1 MSSSNNLII
10 NKSKPFLGKVLIP
23 GDKSISH
30 RSIILGSLSKGK
42 LTITN
47 FLKSDDCLQTISAM
61 RSLGAKIINFNEQI
75 IIEGMGLN
83 NIKKPNKIIDAGN
96 SGTLIRLLT
105 GILSVQ
111 NFSST
116 ITGDDSLNSRPMR
129 RIISPL
135 VAHGAMIDSKNFKAP
150 LKVIGNTKLSP
161 IFYKQDVVSAQ
172 VKSCL
177 MLAALFIKGES
188 KFYEDIVTRDHTEN
202 MLEHLGYDICKSE
215 HEISFKGCQTLLAK
229 DINIGSDIS
238 SASFFIVAALI
249 LKNSEI
255 KIPNININKYRTGI
269 ITVLKKMGANIS
281 IINKRFDSN
290 EEIGDLI
297 IKSSQLKPLNIGGE
311 IISTLIDELPI
322 LFIACAVSS
331 GISKIS
337 GIEELRHKESDR
349 IKSMEEGLNAV
360 GIKTTSTIDSI
371 EINGGDI
378 LGGKINSYGDH
389 RIAMA
394 FAIAALISK
403 KSITIIDTK
412 NISTSFPNFID
423 LMREQ
428 RADIYEV

>member
-1 MSSSNNLII
+1 MSSSNNLIV
-10 NKSKPFLGKVLIP
+10 NKSKPFLGKVIIP

-30 RSIILGSLSKGK
+30 RSIILGSLAKGK

-177 MLAALFIKGES
+177 MLSALFIKGES

-337 GIEELRHKESDR
+337 GIEELRYKESDR

>member
-1 MSSSNNLII
+1 MSSSNNLIV
-10 NKSKPFLGKVLIP
+10 NKSKPFLGKVIIP

-30 RSIILGSLSKGK
+30 RSIILGSIAKGN

-61 RSLGAKIINFNEQI
+61 KTLGAKITDFNEQI
-75 IIEGMGLN
+75 IIEGIGLDN
-83 NIKKPNKIIDAGN
+83 VKKPNKIINAGN

-116 ITGDDSLNSRPMR
+116 IIGDESLNSRPMR
-129 RIISPL
+129 RIINPL
-135 VAHGAMIDSKNFKAP
+135 VAHGAMIDSNNFMAP
-150 LKVIGNTKLSP
+150 LKITGNTKLSP
-161 IFYKQDVVSAQ
+161 INYKQEVASAQ

-202 MLEHLGYDICKSE
+202 LLEHFGYEIYKSE
-215 HEISFKGCQTLLAK
+215 HEIRFKGCQSLLAK
-229 DINIGSDIS
+229 DVNIGSDIS
-238 SASFFIVAALI
+238 SAAFFIVAALI

-255 KIPNININKYRTGI
+255 KIPNVNINKYRTGI
-269 ITVLKKMGANIS
+269 ITVLKEMGANIS
-281 IINKRFDSN
+281 IINKRSDSN
-290 EEIGDLI
+290 EELGDLI
-297 IKSSQLKPLNIGGE
+297 VKSSQLKSINIGGE

-349 IKSMEEGLNAV
+349 IKSMEEGLIAI
-360 GIKTTSTIDSI
+360 GINVTSTIDSI
-371 EINGGDI
+371 EINGGEV

-394 FAIAALISK
+394 FAIAALVSK
-403 KSITIIDTK
+403 KSITITDTK

-428 RADIYEV
+428 RADIYEL

>member
-1 MSSSNNLII
+1 MSSSNNLIV
-10 NKSKPFLGKVLIP
+10 NKSKPFLGKVIIP

-30 RSIILGSLSKGK
+30 RSIILGSMTKGK
-42 LTITN
+42 IIITN
-47 FLKSDDCLQTISAM
+47 FLKSDDCLKTISAM
-61 RSLGAKIINFNEQI
+61 RSLGAKITAYNEQI
-75 IIEGMGLN
+75 MIEGIGLN
-83 NIKKPNKIIDAGN
+83 NLKKPHKTIDAGN

-116 ITGDDSLNSRPMR
+116 ITGDESLNTRPMR
-129 RIISPL
+129 RIINPL
-135 VAHGAMIDSKNFKAP
+135 VAHGAMIDSNNFKAP
-150 LKVIGNTKLSP
+150 LKITGNTKLLP
-161 IFYKQDVVSAQ
+161 INYKQDVASAQ

-177 MLAALFIKGES
+177 MLAALFIEGES

-202 MLEHLGYDICKSE
+202 LLEYLGYDMNKSE
-215 HEISFKGCQTLLAK
+215 HEISFKGCQSLIAK

-238 SASFFIVAALI
+238 SAAFFIVATLI
-249 LKNSEI
+249 LKDSEI
-255 KIPNININKYRTGI
+255 TIPNVNINKYRTGI
-269 ITVLKKMGANIS
+269 ITVLKEMGANIS

-290 EEIGDLI
+290 EELGDLI
-297 IKSSQLKPLNIGGE
+297 IKSSELKSLNIGGE

-331 GISKIS
+331 GVSKIS
-337 GIEELRHKESDR
+337 GIEELRYKESDR
-349 IKSMEEGLNAV
+349 IKSMEDGLTAI
-360 GIKTTSTIDSI
+360 GIKVTSTIDSI
-371 EINGGDI
+371 EINGGEI

-394 FAIAALISK
+394 FAVSALVSK
-403 KSITIIDTK
+403 KSVTIINTK

-428 RADIYEV
+428 RANIYEL

>member
-1 MSSSNNLII
+1 MSSSNNLIV
-10 NKSKPFLGKVLIP
+10 NKSKPFLGKVIIP

-30 RSIILGSLSKGK
+30 RSIILGSLAKGK

-337 GIEELRHKESDR
+337 GIEELRYKESDR

>member
-1 MSSSNNLII
+1 MSSSNNLIV
-10 NKSKPFLGKVLIP
+10 NKSKPFLGKVIIP

-30 RSIILGSLSKGK
+30 RSIILGSMAKGK
-42 LTITN
+42 IIITN
-47 FLKSDDCLQTISAM
+47 FLKSDDCLKTISAM
-61 RSLGAKIINFNEQI
+61 RSLGAKITAFNEQI
-75 IIEGMGLN
+75 MIEGIGLN
-83 NIKKPNKIIDAGN
+83 NVKKPNKTIDAGN

-116 ITGDDSLNSRPMR
+116 ITGDESLNTRPMR
-129 RIISPL
+129 RIINPL
-135 VAHGAMIDSKNFKAP
+135 VAHGAMIDSNNFKAP
-150 LKVIGNTKLSP
+150 LKITGNTKLLP
-161 IFYKQDVVSAQ
+161 INYKQDVASAQ

-177 MLAALFIKGES
+177 MLAALFIEGES

-202 MLEHLGYDICKSE
+202 LLEYLGYDMNKSE
-215 HEISFKGCQTLLAK
+215 HEISFKGCQSLIAK

-238 SASFFIVAALI
+238 SAAFFIVAALI

-255 KIPNININKYRTGI
+255 KIPNININKYRVGI

-281 IINKRFDSN
+281 IINKRLDSN

-297 IKSSQLKPLNIGGE
+297 IKSSHLKSLNIGGE

-331 GISKIS
+331 GVSKIS
-337 GIEELRHKESDR
+337 GIEELRYKESDR

-360 GIKTTSTIDSI
+360 GIKSTSTLDSI
-371 EINGGDI
+371 EINGGEI

-394 FAIAALISK
+394 FSIAALISK
-403 KSITIIDTK
+403 KSITITDTK

-428 RADIYEV
+428 RADIYEL

>member
-1 MSSSNNLII
+1 MSSSNNLIV
-10 NKSKPFLGKVLIP
+10 NKSKPFLGKVIIP

-30 RSIILGSLSKGK
+30 RSIILGSMAKGK
-42 LTITN
+42 IIITN
-47 FLKSDDCLQTISAM
+47 FLKSDDCLKTISAM
-61 RSLGAKIINFNEQI
+61 RSLGAKITAFNEQI
-75 IIEGMGLN
+75 MIEGIGLN
-83 NIKKPNKIIDAGN
+83 NVKKPNKTIDAGN

-116 ITGDDSLNSRPMR
+116 ITGDESLNTRPMR
-129 RIISPL
+129 RIINPL
-135 VAHGAMIDSKNFKAP
+135 VAHGASIDSNDFMAP
-150 LKVIGNTKLSP
+150 LKITGNTKLAP
-161 IFYKQDVVSAQ
+161 INYRQDVASAQ

-202 MLEHLGYDICKSE
+202 LLEHLGYDIDKSD
-215 HEISFKGCQTLLAK
+215 HEISFKGCQTLIAK

-238 SASFFIVAALI
+238 SAAFFIVAALI
-249 LKNSEI
+249 LKDSEI
-255 KIPNININKYRTGI
+255 KIPNVNINKYRTGI
-269 ITVLKKMGANIS
+269 ITVLKEMGANIS
-281 IINKRFDSN
+281 IINRRHDSN
-290 EEIGDLI
+290 EELGDLI
-297 IKSSQLKPLNIGGE
+297 IKSSELKSLNIGGE

-331 GISKIS
+331 GVSKIS

-349 IKSMEEGLNAV
+349 IKSMEEGLTAI
-360 GIKTTSTIDSI
+360 GIKVTSTIDSI
-371 EINGGDI
+371 EINGGEI

-394 FAIAALISK
+394 FVIAALISK

-428 RADIYEV
+428 RADIYEL

>member
-1 MSSSNNLII
+1 M
-10 NKSKPFLGKVLIP
+10 V
-23 GDKSISH
+23 
-30 RSIILGSLSKGK
+30 KGK
-42 LTITN
+42 IIITN

-61 RSLGAKIINFNEQI
+61 KSLGAKITAFNEQI
-75 IIEGMGLN
+75 MIEGMGLN
-83 NIKKPNKIIDAGN
+83 NIKKPNKIIKAGN

-116 ITGDDSLNSRPMR
+116 ITGDESLNTRPMR

-135 VAHGAMIDSKNFKAP
+135 VAHGATIDSNDFMAP
-150 LKVIGNTKLSP
+150 LKITGNTKLAP
-161 IFYKQDVVSAQ
+161 INYRQDVASAQ

-202 MLEHLGYDICKSE
+202 LLEHLGYDIDKSD
-215 HEISFKGCQTLLAK
+215 HEISFKGCQTLIAK

-238 SASFFIVAALI
+238 SAAFFIVAAII
-249 LKNSEI
+249 LKDSEI
-255 KIPNININKYRTGI
+255 KIPNVNINKYRTGI
-269 ITVLKKMGANIS
+269 ISVLKEMGANIS
-281 IINKRFDSN
+281 IINRRHDSN
-290 EEIGDLI
+290 EELGDLI
-297 IKSSQLKPLNIGGE
+297 IKSSELKSLNIGGE

-331 GISKIS
+331 GVSKIS

-349 IKSMEEGLNAV
+349 IKSMEEGLRAI
-360 GIKTTSTIDSI
+360 GIKVTSTIDSI
-371 EINGGDI
+371 EINGGEI

-394 FAIAALISK
+394 FAISALVSK
-403 KSITIIDTK
+403 KSITIINTK

-428 RADIYEV
+428 RANIYEL

>member
-1 MSSSNNLII
+1 MSSSNNLIV
-10 NKSKPFLGKVLIP
+10 NKSKPFLGKVIIP

-30 RSIILGSLSKGK
+30 RSVILGSMAKGK
-42 LTITN
+42 IIITN
-47 FLKSDDCLQTISAM
+47 FLKSDDCLKTISAM
-61 RSLGAKIINFNEQI
+61 RSLGAKITAYNEQI
-75 IIEGMGLN
+75 MIEGIGLN
-83 NIKKPNKIIDAGN
+83 NVKKPHKTIDAGN

-116 ITGDDSLNSRPMR
+116 ITGDESLNTRPMR
-129 RIISPL
+129 RIINPL
-135 VAHGAMIDSKNFKAP
+135 VAHGAMIDSNNFKAP
-150 LKVIGNTKLSP
+150 LKITGNTKLLP
-161 IFYKQDVVSAQ
+161 INYKQDVASAQ

-177 MLAALFIKGES
+177 MLAALFIEGES

-202 MLEHLGYDICKSE
+202 LLEYLGYDMNKSE
-215 HEISFKGCQTLLAK
+215 HEISFKGCQSLIAK

-238 SASFFIVAALI
+238 SAAFFIVATLI
-249 LKNSEI
+249 LKDSEI
-255 KIPNININKYRTGI
+255 TIPNVNINKYRTGI
-269 ITVLKKMGANIS
+269 ITVLKEMGANIS

-290 EEIGDLI
+290 EELGDLI
-297 IKSSQLKPLNIGGE
+297 IKSSELKSLNIGGE

-331 GISKIS
+331 GVSKIS
-337 GIEELRHKESDR
+337 GIEELRYKESDR
-349 IKSMEEGLNAV
+349 IKSMEDGLTAI
-360 GIKTTSTIDSI
+360 GIKVTSTIDSI
-371 EINGGDI
+371 EINGGEI

-394 FAIAALISK
+394 FAVSALVSK
-403 KSITIIDTK
+403 KSITIINTK

-428 RADIYEV
+428 RANIYEL

>member
-1 MSSSNNLII
+1 MSSCNNLIV
-10 NKSKPFLGKVLIP
+10 NKSKPFLGKVIIP

-30 RSIILGSLSKGK
+30 RSIILGSIAKGN

-61 RSLGAKIINFNEQI
+61 RTMGAKITDFNDQI
-75 IIEGMGLN
+75 VIEGIGLN
-83 NIKKPNKIIDAGN
+83 NIKKPNKIINAGN

-116 ITGDDSLNSRPMR
+116 IIGDESLNLRPMR
-129 RIISPL
+129 RIINPL
-135 VAHGAMIDSKNFKAP
+135 VAHGAMINSNNFMAP
-150 LKVIGNTKLSP
+150 LKITGNTKLSP
-161 IFYKQDVVSAQ
+161 INYKQEVASAQ

-188 KFYEDIVTRDHTEN
+188 KFYEDIITRNHTEN
-202 MLEHLGYDICKSE
+202 LLEHFGYEIYKSE
-215 HEISFKGCQTLLAK
+215 HEIKFKGCQTLLAK

-238 SASFFIVAALI
+238 SAAFFIVAALI

-255 KIPNININKYRTGI
+255 IIPNVNINKYRTGI
-269 ITVLKKMGANIS
+269 ITVLKEMGANIS
-281 IINKRFDSN
+281 ITNKRSDSN
-290 EEIGDLI
+290 EELGDLI
-297 IKSSQLKPLNIGGE
+297 VKSSQLKSINIGGE

-349 IKSMEEGLNAV
+349 IKSMEEGLIAI
-360 GIKTTSTIDSI
+360 GIKVTSTIDSI
-371 EINGGDI
+371 EINGGEV

-394 FAIAALISK
+394 FAIAALASK

-423 LMREQ
+423 LMRQQ

>member
-1 MSSSNNLII
+1 MSSSNNLIV
-10 NKSKPFLGKVLIP
+10 NKSKPFLGKVIIP

-30 RSIILGSLSKGK
+30 RSIILGSIAKGN

-61 RSLGAKIINFNEQI
+61 RTMGAKITDFNEQI
-75 IIEGMGLN
+75 VIEGIGLN
-83 NIKKPNKIIDAGN
+83 NIKKPNKIINAGN

-116 ITGDDSLNSRPMR
+116 IIGDESLNSRPMR
-129 RIISPL
+129 RIINPL
-135 VAHGAMIDSKNFKAP
+135 VAHGAMIDSNNFLAP
-150 LKVIGNTKLSP
+150 LKITGNTKLSP
-161 IFYKQDVVSAQ
+161 INYKQEVASAQ

-188 KFYEDIVTRDHTEN
+188 KFYEDIVTRNHTEN
-202 MLEHLGYDICKSE
+202 LLEHFGYEIYKSE
-215 HEISFKGCQTLLAK
+215 HEIKFKGCQTLLAK

-238 SASFFIVAALI
+238 SAAFFIVAALI

-255 KIPNININKYRTGI
+255 IIPNVNINKYRTGI
-269 ITVLKKMGANIS
+269 ITVLKEMGANIS
-281 IINKRFDSN
+281 ITNKRSDSN
-290 EEIGDLI
+290 EELGDLI
-297 IKSSQLKPLNIGGE
+297 VKSSQLKSINIGGE

-349 IKSMEEGLNAV
+349 IKSMEEGLIAI
-360 GIKTTSTIDSI
+360 GIKVTSTIDSI
-371 EINGGDI
+371 EINGGEV

-394 FAIAALISK
+394 FAIAALVSK

-428 RADIYEV
+428 RADIYEL

>member
-1 MSSSNNLII
+1 MSSSNLIV
-10 NKSKPFLGKVLIP
+10 NKSKPFLGKIIIP

-30 RSIILGSLSKGK
+30 RSIILGSIAKGK
-42 LTITN
+42 LVITN

-61 RSLGAKIINFNEQI
+61 RSLGAKITDFNEQI
-75 IIEGMGLN
+75 IVEGIGLN
-83 NIKKPNKIIDAGN
+83 NIKKPNNIIDAGN

-105 GILSVQ
+105 GLLSVQ
-111 NFSST
+111 NFCST
-116 ITGDDSLNSRPMR
+116 ITGDESLNSRPMG
-129 RIISPL
+129 RIINPL
-135 VAHGAMIDSKNFKAP
+135 VLYGAKIDSNNSKAP
-150 LKVIGNTKLSP
+150 LRITGNTKLEP
-161 IFYKQDVVSAQ
+161 IYYKQDVASAQ

-202 MLEHLGYDICKSE
+202 LLEHLGYDINKSE

-238 SASFFIVAALI
+238 SAAFFIVAALI

-255 KIPNININKYRTGI
+255 TIPNVNINKYRTGI
-269 ITVLKKMGANIS
+269 INVLKEMGANIS
-281 IINKRFDSN
+281 IINKRLDSN
-290 EEIGDLI
+290 EELGDLI
-297 IKSSQLKPLNIGGE
+297 IKSSQLKSINIGGQ

-331 GISKIS
+331 GVSKIS
-337 GIEELRHKESDR
+337 GIEELRYKESDR

-360 GIKTTSTIDSI
+360 GIKVTSTIDSI
-371 EINGGDI
+371 EINGGEI

-394 FAIAALISK
+394 FVIAALISK

-423 LMREQ
+423 LMRDQ
-428 RADIYEV
+428 RANIYEL

>member
-337 GIEELRHKESDR
+337 GIEELRYKESDR

-360 GIKTTSTIDSI
+360 GIKSTSTIDSI
-371 EINGGDI
+371 EINGGEI

-428 RADIYEV
+428 RVDIYEV

>member
-1 MSSSNNLII
+1 MSSSNNLIV
-10 NKSKPFLGKVLIP
+10 NKSKPFLGKVIIP

-30 RSIILGSLSKGK
+30 RSIILGSMAKGK
-42 LTITN
+42 IIITN
-47 FLKSDDCLQTISAM
+47 FLKSDDCLKTISAM
-61 RSLGAKIINFNEQI
+61 RSLGAKITSFNEQI
-75 IIEGMGLN
+75 MIEGIGLN
-83 NIKKPNKIIDAGN
+83 NIKKPNKTIDAGN

-116 ITGDDSLNSRPMR
+116 ITGDESLNTRPMR
-129 RIISPL
+129 RIINPL
-135 VAHGAMIDSKNFKAP
+135 VAHGASIDSNDFMAP
-150 LKVIGNTKLSP
+150 LKITGNTKLAP
-161 IFYKQDVVSAQ
+161 INYRQDVASAQ

-202 MLEHLGYDICKSE
+202 LLEHLGYDIDKSD
-215 HEISFKGCQTLLAK
+215 HEISFKGCQTLIAK

-238 SASFFIVAALI
+238 SAAFFIVAALI
-249 LKNSEI
+249 LKDSEI
-255 KIPNININKYRTGI
+255 KIPNVNINKYRTGI
-269 ITVLKKMGANIS
+269 ITVLKEMGANIS
-281 IINKRFDSN
+281 IINRRHDSN
-290 EEIGDLI
+290 EELGDLI
-297 IKSSQLKPLNIGGE
+297 IKSSELKSLNIGGE

-331 GISKIS
+331 GVSKIS

-349 IKSMEEGLNAV
+349 IKSMEEGLTAI
-360 GIKTTSTIDSI
+360 GIKVTSTIDSI
-371 EINGGDI
+371 EINGGEI

-394 FAIAALISK
+394 FAISALVSK
-403 KSITIIDTK
+403 KSITIINTK

-428 RADIYEV
+428 RANIYEL

>member
-1 MSSSNNLII
+1 MI
-10 NKSKPFLGKVLIP
+10 
-23 GDKSISH
+23 
-30 RSIILGSLSKGK
+30 
-42 LTITN
+42 
-47 FLKSDDCLQTISAM
+47 
-61 RSLGAKIINFNEQI
+61 
-75 IIEGMGLN
+75 N

-116 ITGDDSLNSRPMR
+116 ITGDESLNSRPMR

-135 VAHGAMIDSKNFKAP
+135 VAHGAMIDSNNFKAP

-161 IFYKQDVVSAQ
+161 IFYKQDVASAQ

-337 GIEELRHKESDR
+337 GIEELRYKESDR